1 MNITPLRN
9 SRAQDWQRA
18 VERDGFRPRK
28 HRGSHHLY
36 QHPDGRRVLLVYY
49 NLGETF
55 GPKTIR
61 AILRSTRW
69 TEDNLRRLGLMT

>member
-1 MNITPLRN
+1 MDIAPLRN
-9 SRAQDWQRA
+9 LRAQDWQRA
-18 VERDGFRPRK
+18 VEREGFRPRK
-28 HRGSHHLY
+28 IRGSHHLY
-36 QHPDGRRVLLVYY
+36 QHPDGRRVLLVYH

-69 TEDNLRRLGLMT
+69 TEADLRRLTLLT